1 MILIFSVVTIL
12 PVGLMTGVEFAVWA
26 FINPILFKLDE
37 HARDEAVRLFGL
49 KLGKVMPF
57 WYVGNFLLLI
67 AECVFLR
74 GQQTIRYLVAASGF
88 WAVAILLSLIV
99 LVPINNRIVRADGT
113 LTPEQLHGQHRKWD
127 AMHRVRVVTL
137 CAAYAL
143 LLLGMHF

>member
-1 MILIFSVVTIL
+1 MILTFSAATVL
-12 PVGLMTGVEFAVWA
+12 SVGLMTGVEFAVWA
-26 FINPILFKLDE
+26 FINPILFRLDVP
-37 HARDEAVRLFGL
+37 ARDEAVRLFGL

-67 AECVFLR
+67 ALCVFLR
-74 GQQTIRYLVAASGF
+74 GQPSIRHLVAALGL

-113 LTPEQLHGQHRKWD
+113 LPSEQLHRQHRKWD

-137 CAAYAL
+137 CAAYLL
-143 LLLGMHF
+143 LLLGMHV